1 MSDISLMLED
11 SVTRLFS
18 DKVDREFLQDQEKK
32 GWAAELWELTEELGL
47 SAVLVKEENGGV
59 GGDWADAYEIIKGC
73 GRFAVPLPLPETIVA
88 RWLLDQTN
96 LDVPEGPLTLIPTME
111 GSNAKRIPW
120 GRNAVAGCATQETG
134 SGTSVRLVD
143 FTDVVFSNEA
153 NLAKEPRDN
162 CPTTGRVTDGAVNL
176 PADASFYLGAMIRS
190 AQLAGVSM
198 ALLEQAAIYSGE
210 RSQFGRNL
218 NKFQTVQHNLARL
231 ATAAASLDSISR
243 FAFATMDS
251 AGFKDD
257 ANTDVRFAIA
267 AAKSRASECVDL
279 ICALSHQIHGA
290 IGFTYEHSLHFYS
303 RRAWSWRSEFGGSS
317 YWANTLGDIA
327 LGLGSENL
335 WGAITALGSTE
346 TTTAD

>member
-1 MSDISLMLED
+1 MSDISSILED

-18 DKVDREFLQDQEKK
+18 DKVDREFVHEQEKT
-32 GWAAELWELTEELGL
+32 GWAEELWELTEELGL
-47 SAVLVKEENGGV
+47 SSVLVKEDNGGV
-59 GGDWADAYEIIKGC
+59 GGDWADAYEIVKGC

-88 RWLLDQTN
+88 RWLLDQAN
-96 LDVPEGPLTLIPTME
+96 LGAPEGPLTLIPAMD
-111 GSNAKRIPW
+111 GSGAKRIPW
-120 GRNAVAGCATQETG
+120 GRNVMAGCITQVTA
-134 SGTSVRLVD
+134 SGTTVRLVD
-143 FTDVVFSNEA
+143 FADAVFANEV

-162 CPTTGRVTDGAVNL
+162 CLTVGNLSDGDVNL

-190 AQLAGVSM
+190 AQISGVAM
-198 ALLEQAAIYSGE
+198 ALLEQAAMYSGE

-231 ATAAASLDSISR
+231 ATVAASLDSISR
-243 FAFATMDS
+243 FAFATMDNV
-251 AGFKDD
+251 GFKDD
-257 ANTDVRFAIA
+257 ATTDVRFAIA
-267 AAKSRASECVDL
+267 AAKLRASECVDL

-317 YWANTLGDIA
+317 YWANTLGNVA
-327 LGLGSENL
+327 LGLGSEKL
-335 WGAITALGSTE
+335 WGAITALGINE

>member
-1 MSDISLMLED
+1 MSDISSMLGD
-11 SVTRLFS
+11 SVTRLFR
-18 DKVDREFLQDQEKK
+18 DNLDREFLQEQEKM
-32 GWAAELWELTEELGL
+32 GWAAQLWELTEELGL
-47 SAVLVKEENGGV
+47 SSVVVKEDNGGV
-59 GGDWADAYEIIKGC
+59 GGDWADAYEIVKGC

-96 LDVPEGPLTLIPTME
+96 LVAPKGPLTLMPSID
-111 GSNAKRIPW
+111 GSDAKRIPW
-120 GRNAVAGCATQETG
+120 GRNAVAGCTTQAAD
-134 SGTSVRLVD
+134 SGNIVRLVD
-143 FTDVVFSNEA
+143 FTDVVFTHEV

-162 CPTTGRVTDGAVNL
+162 CSMIGNFCDGAVNM
-176 PADASFYLGAMIRS
+176 PATASFYLGAMIRS
-190 AQLAGVSM
+190 AQISGVAM
-198 ALLEQAAIYSGE
+198 ALLEQATIYSGE

-243 FAFATMDS
+243 FAFATMDNV
-251 AGFKDD
+251 GFKDD
-257 ANTDVRFAIA
+257 AKTDVRFAIA

-290 IGFTYEHSLHFYS
+290 IGFTYEHTLHFYS

-327 LGLGSENL
+327 LGLGSEKL
-335 WGAITALGSTE
+335 WGAITALGINE
-346 TTTAD
+346 TKTAN

>member
-18 DKVDREFLQDQEKK
+18 DKVDREFLQEQEKI

-47 SAVLVKEENGGV
+47 SSVLVKEESGGV

-88 RWLLDQTN
+88 RWLLDQAN
-96 LDVPEGPLTLIPTME
+96 LSAPEGPLTLIPTME
-111 GSNAKRIPW
+111 GSDAKRIPW
-120 GRNAVAGCATQETG
+120 GRNAVAGCTTQESA
-134 SGTSVRLVD
+134 SGTSVRVVD
-143 FTDVVFSNEA
+143 FTDVVFANEV
-153 NLAKEPRDN
+153 NLAQEPRDN
-162 CPTTGRVTDGAVNL
+162 CTTTGKAVDGQVNL

-190 AQLAGVSM
+190 AQISGVAM

-243 FAFATMDS
+243 FAFATMDNV
-251 AGFKDD
+251 GFKDD
-257 ANTDVRFAIA
+257 AKTDVRFAIA

-317 YWANTLGDIA
+317 YWANTLGEIA
-327 LGLGSENL
+327 LGLGSEKL
-335 WGAITALGSTE
+335 WGTITALGINE
-346 TTTAD
+346 MTTAD